1 MKCQKCAYENPDDA
15 VVCGLCGELMRTAP
29 TAAPEPAIEVQPRER
44 VGLFQRP
51 YVCLAIGLA
60 VFPVAKLLWFPNYIF
75 NFLTTLVHE
84 CGHAACAWFVGMPS
98 IPAVSIA
105 GGGVTTWQEQN
116 WQIAVL
122 VWIGLG
128 ALAWKARRA
137 KAFFIPLAVLAAA
150 YPAIAFTKL
159 GLALA
164 IFGGILFEV
173 GGAAACFVACLGAHL
188 ERPFERPLY
197 ALWGWWMVLNRI
209 CESWLILTD
218 ASYRLQHRVIESGL
232 AEGIPSDLTQFTL
245 QLNVSPRPVLYLILA
260 LCLLAL
266 PISIGIARWMRG
278 RD

>member
-1 MKCQKCAYENPDDA
+1 MKCRKCAYDNAGDA
-15 VVCGLCGELMRTAP
+15 VVCGLCGELMREAP
-29 TAAPEPAIEVQPRER
+29 PPAVAVEAPPTER
-44 VGLFQRP
+44 PGLFQRP
-51 YVCLAIGLA
+51 YLCLAIGLA
-60 VFPVAKLLWFPNYIF
+60 AFPVAKLLWFPNYIF

-98 IPAVSIA
+98 IPAVSPA
-105 GGGVTTWQEQN
+105 GGGVTVWQEQN

-137 KAFFIPLAVLAAA
+137 KAFFIPLVVVAAA
-150 YPAIAFTKL
+150 YPALAFTKASL
-159 GLALA
+159 GLA

-173 GGAAACFVACLGAHL
+173 AGAAACFVACLGAHL

-197 ALWGWWMVLNRI
+197 ALWGWWMVLNRV

-218 ASYRLQHRVIESGL
+218 ASYRLGNRLIESGL
-232 AEGIPSDLTQFTL
+232 AEGIPSDLTQVTL
-245 QLNVSPRPVLYLILA
+245 HLNISPRPVLYLILA

-266 PISIGIARWMRG
+266 PISIGIARWIRS
-278 RD
+278 RE